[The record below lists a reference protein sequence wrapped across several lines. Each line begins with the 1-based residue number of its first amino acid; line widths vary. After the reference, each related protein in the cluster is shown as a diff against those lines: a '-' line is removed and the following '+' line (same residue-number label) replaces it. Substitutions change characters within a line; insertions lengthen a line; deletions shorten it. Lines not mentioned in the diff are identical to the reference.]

1 MTIAIN
7 ASAARER
14 RDNQTHELTEVE
26 LSKVTGGS
34 PSSGAGAGKT
44 EFNPFS
50 ITRKIDVASPI
61 FFQQ

>member
-7 ASAARER
+7 DSAARER

-34 PSSGAGAGKT
+34 QSSGAGAGKAS
-44 EFNPFS
+44 FNTFNLS
-50 ITRKIDVASPI
+50 FR
-61 FFQQ
+61 F

>member
-1 MTIAIN
+1 MTTAIN

-14 RDNQTHELTEVE
+14 QDNQTHELTEVG

-34 PSSGAGAGKT
+34 QSAGAGTGKAA
-44 EFNPFS
+44 FNPFS

-61 FFQQ
+61 FFQ